1 MARYN
6 SVNATAENAAKT
18 PFQAY
23 SQDPNAFVAGL
34 TGTQQAGMNNT
45 NAYAGAA
52 QPYFG
57 AATNTLNQAQQSATP
72 WIGASGSTLGGAYG
86 QAQGLNSQAVG
97 QYYNAANSAQ
107 PWLSAEGAGYQG
119 AQQTG
124 SAYNQAA
131 TQAVQGGLAAATPF
145 TMAGAQAVDPGAL
158 NTNQYM
164 SPYMGNVVNSLL
176 NAQQMQNAQQQSGLK
191 GDAIKAGAFGG
202 DRSGIAQANLGYTQN
217 MANQQQL
224 SNVLQSG
231 YTQAQN
237 TAAQQQGQQLA
248 ASQANR
254 AAMANTGQQLYSQM
268 TGTGQ
273 QLANIGN
280 QAYTQGAQTAQGYG
294 NVGTQ
299 TAGLY
304 NQLAQ
309 GLGTTAQQ
317 GFQQGATT
325 AQQQAALGQQIYGM
339 GANTS
344 QQLAALGTGAQT
356 AGLQGAQ
363 AQMAA
368 GQVEQQTNQAGKSAL
383 YNQYLQEQAY
393 PFQTAQFLAN
403 IAEGTGALS
412 GSTTQGSTSAP
423 FFSDERLKEDIEPI
437 GKMFD
442 GTNVIKFRYKGDP
455 NTHIGLSAQ
464 EVEHRQPQAV
474 GLSGG
479 FKTVDYDEAT
489 KHAAARGHFADGG
502 MPGWPADAGLSPANY
517 TSGVDKAFAT
527 LPASPGP
534 VSGGMTP
541 LTTSMPS
548 VPQPTVSQPTDFS
561 NLVTS
566 RPVNASLPSI
576 STLTALPAG
585 MRAPKAVRPEDPAP
599 AAKAPEAAPAP
610 PPNMDAHD
618 NWTGGEGGANRYAGG
633 LVRASGGQ
641 AEATDPHDYPIMK
654 GWQTGLYTG
663 KRGYVPTDGGAAPA
677 RKLMTADLPKAQ
689 DPGKDAREGVGT
701 ANDLTKLYKSGKD
714 IWDDTGKNKII
725 GTTTPG
731 APTTPAPGLAPPPPA
746 TSSTPSVA
754 APAPA
759 DPSLWDQATNWVS
772 DQYHRA
778 FDANGGRVGLA
789 EGGYMDQ
796 PGIDDLTDGERKAL
810 LGAPPAPKAD
820 PGVFG
825 TIMGMLPAT
834 GSSASRASGGRTGLA
849 GGGMPYGIDD
859 GGYMGQSGVT
869 DDKHKTPHTLQVAP
883 LPAQPSGGG
892 AGSTLSTA
900 NSAVNLGKT
909 GKDIYNS
916 EWFGKHILGKTTPG
930 TPAADAPVAPG
941 GAAPTTPVTSEPLA
955 APQGGL
961 GGASPPMNAAPL
973 PTPPAYTPPPVAEAG
988 EVPGGL
994 AGAPSAAA
1002 PASGAAGSAAASA
1015 AGDAAAAGATEAAT
1029 AAATTAG
1036 TEAAAAAAAEA
1047 AAAAAAGSA
1056 TAAEVAPL
1064 LLALAK
1070 SGGYIKARRRR
1081 KFREGGVADDDTDT
1095 EWKRDPVTD
1104 ATDAQYLRDLSNTPQ
1119 FDPNQEASR
1128 GLAPQ
1133 ARPPE
1138 AAPPTDE
1145 FSLPQRVRAA
1155 ASKPDYNI
1163 NPWEPQTDLSHA
1175 TLMEGATT
1183 PLPKSEAQMKG
1194 LGEARFPRPRDAAP
1208 LTQDELEYQSRY
1220 RELPPAIQSAS
1231 DPYPDKGSPAG
1242 VPATDWQ
1249 MTNNVAPQTLTQK
1262 LMARFR
1268 ADVNP
1273 YLKNEIPPPTNTGSP
1288 GRPIVS
1294 SDETTT
1300 TAAGRPRTE
1309 ITVKPQPHPAETPG
1323 ATTPATRGAPAA
1335 PKPGLAGNDN
1345 VADLLNERSLQAER
1359 AGLGYTPVGAGFDYA
1374 KGAPSITTPTPGLGG
1389 GTAVASNTWGRP
1401 TAPGATVDGQPAFVM
1416 GSNTSQSAPVPPVDQ
1431 RVGRIPTADG
1441 FSPQAPAP
1449 APQAP
1454 PAAPASPPG
1463 GLAPPPASQA
1473 PAAAPAAPPTRGL
1486 APPAQA
1492 PAQAPQELGGG
1503 NERPGWISRNQDW
1516 LMPLLTGLG
1525 TMASSPSRYLGSA
1538 VLQGIGGAAGAYENV
1553 QGQMQERAAQAE
1565 KTRAQQ
1571 QANYNSA
1578 SYRGVDGN
1586 FYTNVV
1592 DRDGSI
1598 KTIPYETAIT
1608 HQDVFRPV
1616 GAVPAAGAGQ
1626 PPVAAPGGA
1635 AYAPAPTQQ
1644 TSRPLP
1650 ADVHYDAHST
1660 QDARDDM
1667 ADYRHATVGGPEA
1680 QNKWIAASQKREDDI
1695 NGAASTARNTK
1706 AALVPL
1712 FSTIAADPGEG
1723 GTVERILNTH
1733 GAMNETRATV
1743 LRYFNTLARMYDPSG
1758 KTNFGQND
1766 TYADLNKKM
1775 QNITALMVAQGAGQ
1789 HSIAAAQT
1797 AAAAFPTPDQSPAA
1811 AAELA
1816 AQGLVN
1822 NQKALDMQQYLI
1834 QTKRD
1839 GGQYI
1844 GNRFE
1849 PGFYSTNKQEY
1860 YNQDIDVIKN
1870 ALLDPANKRAWDILQ
1885 SGKGTR
1891 ADVDAFFSAIDKTGW
1906 AKQRHLGRYFREG

>member
-548 VPQPTVSQPTDFS
+548 VPQPTVSQPADFS

-610 PPNMDAHD
+610 PPNLDAHD
-618 NWTGGEGGANRYAGG
+618 NWTGGEGGGGNGGGQRYMGG

-663 KRGYVPTDGGAAPA
+663 KRGYVPIDGAPPA
-677 RKLMTADLPKAQ
+677 RKLLTADLPKAQ
-689 DPGKDAREGVGT
+689 DPGKDTREGVGT

-714 IWDDTGKNKII
+714 IWDEKGKDRAPNII
-725 GTTTPG
+725 GATTTPG
-731 APTTPAPGLAPPPPA
+731 ASTTPALGLAPPPPA
-746 TSSTPSVA
+746 TPSTPAVGG
-754 APAPA
+754 APTA
-759 DPSLWDQATNWVS
+759 DPSLWDQASGWVS
-772 DQYHRA
+772 DKYHDMFGYAR
-778 FDANGGRVGLA
+778 GGLA

-810 LGAPPAPKAD
+810 LGAPPAPAAD

-834 GSSASRASGGRTGLA
+834 GSSARKAHGGRTGLA

-916 EWFGKHILGKTTPG
+916 EWFGKNILGKTTPS

-941 GAAPTTPVTSEPLA
+941 SAAPTTPVTSEPLA

-973 PTPPAYTPPPVAEAG
+973 PTPPEYVPPPVAEAG

-994 AGAPSAAA
+994 AGGAPAAAA

-1064 LLALAK
+1064 LIALVK
-1070 SGGYIKARRRR
+1070 SGGFIKARRRR
-1081 KFREGGVADDDTDT
+1081 ARREGGGLYDPDAADPTD
-1095 EWKRDPVTD
+1095 EFS
-1104 ATDAQYLRDLSNTPQ
+1104 LPQ
-1119 FDPNQEASR
+1119 GEN
-1128 GLAPQ
+1128 
-1133 ARPPE
+1133 RPPLPE
-1138 AAPPTDE
+1138 AVPPTDE

-1155 ASKPDYNI
+1155 ASKPDYDI
-1163 NPWEPQTDLSHA
+1163 NPWEPTTDLSHA

-1208 LTQDELEYQSRY
+1208 LNQDELEYQSRY

-1231 DPYPDKGSPAG
+1231 EPYPDKGSPKG
-1242 VPATDWQ
+1242 VPPTTLQMWRSEIPRDTDPLWKAWLQ
-1249 MTNNVAPQTLTQK
+1249 RVRNEL
-1262 LMARFR
+1262 
-1268 ADVNP
+1268 NP
-1273 YLKNEIPPPTNTGSP
+1273 PEKGEIPPPTNTGSP
-1288 GRPIVS
+1288 GRPTVTTPPPVATTERPAS
-1294 SDETTT
+1294 S
-1300 TAAGRPRTE
+1300 RTD
-1309 ITVKPQPHPAETPG
+1309 ITVKPQTHPAETTG
-1323 ATTPATRGAPAA
+1323 ATTPASRGAPAA

-1374 KGAPSITTPTPGLGG
+1374 KGAPSITTPGLGG
-1389 GTAVASNTWGRP
+1389 GTAVASNTWGHP
-1401 TAPGATVDGQPAFVM
+1401 TTPGATVDGQPAFAM

-1431 RVGRIPTADG
+1431 RVGRITTADG

-1473 PAAAPAAPPTRGL
+1473 PAAAPAAAPARGL

-1492 PAQAPQELGGG
+1492 PAQAPQEQGGG

-1553 QGQMQERAAQAE
+1553 QGQMQERAAQAA
-1565 KTRAQQ
+1565 KTQAQEQ
-1571 QANYNSA
+1571 QTLQKSVFQLPNGEYGVSVIDPTNNRQRLISLRDWKANTSGFILTGE
-1578 SYRGVDGN
+1578 RPPP
-1586 FYTNVV
+1586 
-1592 DRDGSI
+1592 GSDL
-1598 KTIPYETAIT
+1598 TIT
-1608 HQDVFRPV
+1608 
-1616 GAVPAAGAGQ
+1616 
-1626 PPVAAPGGA
+1626 PVAAPGVPPVGAPGA
-1635 AYAPAPTQQ
+1635 AAAIPNSFKPPQGMPLSTGVNYSSRADGYADLDRGAWEDSPNKEGMVRA
-1644 TSRPLP
+1644 SSAKYGSLMAD
-1650 ADVHYDAHST
+1650 ADV
-1660 QDARDDM
+1660 ARGT
-1667 ADYRHATVGGPEA
+1667 RAT
-1680 QNKWIAASQKREDDI
+1680 IM
-1695 NGAASTARNTK
+1695 
-1706 AALVPL
+1706 PL
-1712 FSTIAADPGEG
+1712 ISTIAAAPHDENLFVRALNAPGALKSLRTGVLEKLNTGARIIDPSTNVYFGEG
-1723 GTVERILNTH
+1723 DSQAQISEKLATLRAAA
-1733 GAMNETRATV
+1733 GAT
-1743 LRYFNTLARMYDPSG
+1743 D
-1758 KTNFGQND
+1758 
-1766 TYADLNKKM
+1766 
-1775 QNITALMVAQGAGQ
+1775 AGQ
-1789 HSIAAAQT
+1789 RSFASMNALAH
-1797 AAAAFPTPDQSPAA
+1797 AFPTPGMNPKAA
-1811 AAELA
+1811 TELA
-1816 AQGLVN
+1816 AQAIVY
-1822 NQKALDMQQYLI
+1822 NQRALDLQEFASKYGQRSQQQFGQHFDRAFDEENSPQRYM
-1834 QTKRD
+1834 RD
-1839 GGQYI
+1839 VEI
-1844 GNRFE
+1844 LR
-1849 PGFYSTNKQEY
+1849 
-1860 YNQDIDVIKN
+1860 N
-1870 ALLDPANKRAWDILQ
+1870 AMLDPDFAKGWQKIQAGHANAAQI
-1885 SGKGTR
+1885 TR
-1891 ADVDAFFSAIDKTGW
+1891 YFDNMLGVKEGQPSYNM
-1906 AKQRHLGRYFREG
+1906 GRYFVGGR